1 MNKKYLDKID
11 LITLKIIELEEL
23 KRESQVELN
32 ILIEKIAPLEK
43 RRLELLTKI
52 NRIPLEI
59 EWLKADAVDIR
70 KEIYE
75 EENNER
81 TRTHLPQNRPDN

>member
-1 MNKKYLDKID
+1 MNKKYSDKID
-11 LITLKIIELEEL
+11 SITLKIIELEEL
-23 KRESQVELN
+23 KRVSQVELN

-43 RRLELLTKI
+43 RRVELLTKI

-75 EENNER
+75 EESDE
-81 TRTHLPQNRPDN
+81 TK

>member
-1 MNKKYLDKID
+1 MNKKYSDKID
-11 LITLKIIELEEL
+11 SITLKTIELEEL
-23 KRESQVELN
+23 RRASQVELN

-43 RRLELLTKI
+43 RRVELLTKI

-75 EENNER
+75 EEHNER
-81 TRTHLPQNRPDN
+81 N

>member
-1 MNKKYLDKID
+1 MLKDNFMNKKYSDKID
-11 LITLKIIELEEL
+11 SITLKTIELEEL
-23 KRESQVELN
+23 RRASQVELN
-32 ILIEKIAPLEK
+32 ILIEKIASLEK
-43 RRLELLTKI
+43 RRVELLTKI

-75 EENNER
+75 EEHNER
-81 TRTHLPQNRPDN
+81 N

>member
-1 MNKKYLDKID
+1 MNKKYSDKID
-11 LITLKIIELEEL
+11 SITLKIIELEEL
-23 KRESQVELN
+23 KRVSQVELN

-43 RRLELLTKI
+43 RRVELLTKI

-81 TRTHLPQNRPDN
+81 N

>member
-75 EENNER
+75 EEK
-81 TRTHLPQNRPDN
+81 